1 MVASIAGCIL
11 LKPKLCDYENP
22 AIAAKGEGD
31 VRWIG
36 TLG

>member
-1 MVASIAGCIL
+1 MVVSIAGSIL
-11 LKPKLCDYENP
+11 LKPKLCDHENP

-31 VRWIG
+31 VRWMG